1 MNQKQSENTENIKFK
16 IIFPILIIFVF
27 IIIICITGMLN
38 IHTTSNKENVKQK
51 IQGVDY
57 LFQTYLSSEAR
68 FLTAQ
73 INIIKENN
81 KFQYAFLFQNR
92 AELFKLAKPL
102 FDNLLAQYNITHFYF
117 TDIDRINFLRIH
129 NPARHSDRIN
139 RFTTLKAQKE
149 KTSAYGIELGTFGTF
164 TLRVVHPWIVK
175 GELLGYIEL
184 GMEIEHITALIKKSM
199 GTELIFLID
208 KANLSRE
215 KWEEGLNIVGKKGN
229 WDQFQD
235 FAIIDKTIDKI
246 SNELN
251 THLSRMHGKHSN
263 TFIMTAQNNKKYFC
277 GFTPLIDASNNDV
290 GDIVIMLDVTHKY
303 SRTMRLWLM
312 IALTSAL
319 IFIALTLFFIKYI
332 GTIEAVI
339 INSYNKLQSANQD
352 IKQSNNELEVAIEK
366 TNQFAMEAQMANVAK
381 SQFLANMSHEI
392 RTPMNGIMGMTNLL
406 LGTQLEQEQR
416 DFAGIIQNSSE
427 ALLDII
433 NDILDYSKIEADKIE
448 LENIDFDLRVT
459 IDSLNDIIAVKA
471 QEKGLEYVTMIHH
484 NVPLL
489 LKGDP
494 GRLRQILI
502 NLVGNAVKFTENGE
516 ISINI
521 TLEND
526 STSETS
532 ICFSVKDT
540 GIGIPEKAIQNLF
553 ESFSQADSS
562 TTRKY
567 GGTGLGLTI
576 SKKLS
581 QLMGGH
587 IEVKSQEGKGSE
599 FWFTAIFE
607 KQPDTG
613 QKSPIIPGEIKDR
626 HILIVDD
633 NKTSQYVLKEQLKIW
648 GCRYDAVSDGEQALT
663 KLMLAAAD
671 SDGFDIAII
680 DMQMPE
686 MDGASLGEKIKQNP
700 DLKNTKLVM
709 MTSMGARGDT
719 EKFKKIG
726 FAAYLNKPVKQSC
739 LYECL
744 VTIIGI
750 GFEDKKED
758 NTIITQYTLSEN
770 QNLKFKI
777 LLAED
782 NIINQK
788 VALATLKRLGYRA
801 DTVNNGKKAVQT
813 LATTRYDIV
822 LMDCQMPEMDGYTAT
837 GQIRSPKSNVINHDT
852 PVIALTANATKEDR
866 AKCIAAGMD
875 DYMAKPFKPDELA
888 AMLSKWLPEQKFKDF
903 KTPSLLTKNHP
914 KEKILDW
921 PGFLD
926 RVMDDESLAKE
937 IFTEFL
943 NETPQRIEKISRA
956 LETRDFMTA
965 NREAHTLKGSSA
977 NVGAVV
983 LQDTAYKIEES
994 AKTED
999 YQKTGFFV
1007 PMLEKQFK
1015 ILSDHWFEKNS

>member
-1 MNQKQSENTENIKFK
+1 MSRKLSENTGNIKLK
-16 IIFPILIIFVF
+16 IILPVLIVLIFIMIVSF
-27 IIIICITGMLN
+27 AGILN
-38 IHTTSNKENVKQK
+38 IYKTSNKDNLKQR
-51 IQGVDY
+51 IQGVEY
-57 LFQTYLSSEAR
+57 LFQQYLSTEAR
-68 FLTAQ
+68 FLTEQ
-73 INIIKENN
+73 INIIKSRAE
-81 KFQYAFLFQNR
+81 FRYAFILKNR
-92 AELFKLAKPL
+92 DKLLKLAQPL
-102 FDNLLAQYNITHFYF
+102 FDNLLTQYNITHFYF
-117 TDIDRINFLRIH
+117 TDIDRINFLRVH
-129 NPARHSDRIN
+129 NPARHGDEIN

-149 KTSAYGIELGTFGTF
+149 NAPAYGIELGTFGTF

-208 KANLSRE
+208 KSNLSRE

-235 FAIIDKTIDKI
+235 FAIIDQTIDNI

-251 THLSRMHGKHSN
+251 HHLARMHGKHSD
-263 TFIMTAQNNKKYFC
+263 TYLMTAQNNKKYFC
-277 GFTPLIDASNNDV
+277 GFTPLIDASNKDV
-290 GDIVIMLDVTHKY
+290 GDIIVMLDVTHKH
-303 SRTMRLWLM
+303 SRTVRLWFM
-312 IALTSAL
+312 IALTSVL
-319 IFIALTLFFIKYI
+319 IFIVLTLFFIKYI
-332 GTIEAVI
+332 GTVEAAI
-339 INSYNKLQSANQD
+339 LDNYNKLQSANQD
-352 IKQSNNELEVAIEK
+352 IKQTNDELETAIES
-366 TNQFAMEAQMANVAK
+366 TNKFAMEAQMASVAK

-406 LGTQLEQEQR
+406 LGTQLEPEQR

-433 NDILDYSKIEADKIE
+433 NDILDYSKIEAGKIE

-484 NVPLL
+484 DVPLR

-521 TLEND
+521 TLESD

-576 SKKLS
+576 SKKLA
-581 QLMGGH
+581 QLMGGQ

-680 DMQMPE
+680 DMQMPK
-686 MDGASLGEKIKQNP
+686 MDGAALGEKIRQNP

-719 EKFKKIG
+719 EKFKRIG

-744 VTIIGI
+744 ATIIGV

-758 NTIITQYTLSEN
+758 NTIITKYTLSEN

-788 VALATLKRLGYRA
+788 VALATLKRLGYSA
-801 DTVNNGKKAVQT
+801 DTVNNGKKAVHA

-837 GQIRSPKSNVINHDT
+837 GQIRNPESSVINHDT

-875 DYMAKPFKPDELA
+875 DYMAKPFNPDELA
-888 AMLSKWLPEQKFKDF
+888 AMLSKWLPEQRFKDL
-903 KTPSLLTKNHP
+903 KKPSLLTKNHP

-921 PGFLD
+921 PAFLD

-956 LETRDFMTA
+956 LEARDFMTA

-977 NVGAVV
+977 NVGAVA
-983 LQDTAYKIEES
+983 LQDTAYKIEKS

-999 YQKTGFFV
+999 YQKTAFLV

-1015 ILSDHWFEKNS
+1015 ILSDYWLEKKA